1 MISISNLYFIYL
13 NILNLIFEIKLINEK
28 INFIYIRNFNYI
40 F

>member
-1 MISISNLYFIYL
+1 MISISNFYFIYL
-13 NILNLIFEIKLINEK
+13 SILNLIFEIELINEK

>member
-1 MISISNLYFIYL
+1 MIPILNFYFIYL

-28 INFIYIRNFNYI
+28 INFIYVRNFN